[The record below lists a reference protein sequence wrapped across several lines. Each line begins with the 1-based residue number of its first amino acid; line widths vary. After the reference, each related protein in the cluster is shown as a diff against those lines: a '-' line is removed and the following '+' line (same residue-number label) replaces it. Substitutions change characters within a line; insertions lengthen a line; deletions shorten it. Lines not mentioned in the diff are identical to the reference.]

1 MGEGPLSP
9 GADNE
14 WSLGELT
21 GASEDVAKRI
31 FHPITVT
38 NSQSP
43 GGDPWGVR
51 DECVRRETLNTA
63 STFIT
68 FLSSNKHRDFST
80 DFETL

>member
-9 GADNE
+9 GADDE
-14 WSLGELT
+14 WSVGELT

-43 GGDPWGVR
+43 GGDPWGGVGMS
-51 DECVRRETLNTA
+51 V
-63 STFIT
+63 
-68 FLSSNKHRDFST
+68 
-80 DFETL
+80 